1 MQIYYYHYNDV
12 IMGTIASQITSL
24 TMVYSI
30 VDSGADQ
37 RKYQSSVSLAFVR
50 EIYRW
55 PVNSPHKW
63 PVTREIFPFDD
74 TIMYVFKIIKKG
86 NVNVWYC
93 TNLVENLYDYW
104 NVLWVFKLWGIWVL
118 HKFSFDSRQTRNI
131 VALENIH
138 VICMTSFSSF
148 EVYSIT

>member
-1 MQIYYYHYNDV
+1 
-12 IMGTIASQITSL
+12 MGTIASQITSL

-74 TIMYVFKIIKKG
+74 TIMYVFKIIKK
-86 NVNVWYC
+86 VMLMC
-93 TNLVENLYDYW
+93 DTAQ
-104 NVLWVFKLWGIWVL
+104 IWL
-118 HKFSFDSRQTRNI
+118 R
-131 VALENIH
+131 
-138 VICMTSFSSF
+138 ICMNTGTSSGCSSYEGF
-148 EVYSIT
+148 GYFISSLSIPDTHEI